1 MAVLLISLTVAEHDD
16 RHLRGRRRIQDHH
29 FIVVVLDGLD
39 LVCVLD
45 IRDRDVIRIR
55 VVEHDIHVDDIGDIL
70 SRIRV
75 GVEDGRARVAE
86 VVVVVVQVPPELQS
100 GCAFRLEWNVDS
112 KTSIHTR
119 TTGYSH

>member
-1 MAVLLISLTVAEHDD
+1 MAVLLISLTVADHDD

-29 FIVVVLDGLD
+29 FIVVVVLD

-75 GVEDGRARVAE
+75 GVEDGRAGVAA
-86 VVVVVVQVPPELQS
+86 VVVVVQVPAELQS
-100 GCAFRLEWNVDS
+100 GCAFRLEWNMDS
-112 KTSIHTR
+112 KHT
-119 TTGYSH
+119 H